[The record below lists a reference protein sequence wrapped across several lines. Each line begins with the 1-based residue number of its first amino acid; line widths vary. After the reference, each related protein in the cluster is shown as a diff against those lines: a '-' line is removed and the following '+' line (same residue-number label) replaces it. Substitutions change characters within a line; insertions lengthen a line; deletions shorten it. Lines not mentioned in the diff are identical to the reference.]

1 MGTFRLEATVSNPRD
16 PACSVTLPLLVDTG
30 ATYTTL
36 PREVADA
43 LGLEPFD
50 TRRIRLGDWREERW
64 PVAAIF
70 IRVDGQEGPSLAL
83 IEPPGGPALLGKVTL
98 EELAL
103 GVDPSARRLIPT
115 TSYLVSPI
123 ARGRFDSGEG
133 HG

>member
-1 MGTFRLEATVSNPRD
+1 MGRFPIEATVSHLQDRHR
-16 PACSVTLPLLVDTG
+16 SVTLDLLADTD

-43 LGLEPFD
+43 LGLEPID
-50 TRRIRLGDWREERW
+50 TRRIRLGDCSEERW

-83 IEPPGGPALLGKVTL
+83 IGLPGSPALLGKVTL

-103 GVDPSARRLIPT
+103 GIDPSAQRLILT
-115 TSYLVSPI
+115 TPYLVSPI
-123 ARGRFDSGEG
+123 DLGPV
-133 HG
+133 

>member
-1 MGTFRLEATVSNPRD
+1 MATLLVDATVSNLEGRER
-16 PACSVTLPLLVDTG
+16 SVTLALLVGTR

-50 TRRIRLGDWREERW
+50 TRRIRLGDGREECW

-70 IRVDGQEGPSLAL
+70 IRLSRQEGPGS
-83 IEPPGGPALLGKVTL
+83 PALLGKVTL

-123 ARGRFDSGEG
+123 ALGPV
-133 HG
+133 